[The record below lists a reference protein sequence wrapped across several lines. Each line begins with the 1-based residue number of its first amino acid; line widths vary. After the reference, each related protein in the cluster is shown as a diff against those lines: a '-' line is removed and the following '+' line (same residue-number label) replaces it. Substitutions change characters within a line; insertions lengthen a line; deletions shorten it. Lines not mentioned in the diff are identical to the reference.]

1 MNNLI
6 YEDNFHEIIKK
17 TQMELEL
24 IKSEWKD
31 EIQKKFYNDHVQEL
45 FRILNQH
52 KNQQLV
58 ILSNK
63 NL

>member
-31 EIQKKFYNDHVQEL
+31 EIQKKFYNDHVKEL

>member
-31 EIQKKFYNDHVQEL
+31 EIQKKYYNAHVEERC
-45 FRILNQH
+45 RILKQH

>member
-31 EIQKKFYNDHVQEL
+31 EIQKKFYNDHVEEL
-45 FRILNQH
+45 F
-52 KNQQLV
+52 
-58 ILSNK
+58 
-63 NL
+63 